1 MDPTTI
7 NGTNVELRDPSNA
20 LVPATVTYNAAQR
33 RAILDPSS
41 ALQNSTTY
49 TATVKGGAGGVT
61 DDASPANA
69 LAADSTWSFTTAAPP
84 PPPPD
89 EGPGGPILV
98 ISNAANPF
106 SRYFAEILRAEG
118 LNEFTAT
125 DISNVTPAVLNAA
138 RRRDP
143 RRRPAHAPARRRTSA
158 TGSRRAAT

>member
-1 MDPTTI
+1 M
-7 NGTNVELRDPSNA
+7 
-20 LVPATVTYNAAQR
+20 
-33 RAILDPSS
+33 
-41 ALQNSTTY
+41 
-49 TATVKGGAGGVT
+49 KGGPGGVD
-61 DDASPANA
+61 DDASPGNA

-125 DISNVTPAVLNAA
+125 DISNVTPGDA
-138 RRRDP
+138 RTPTTSRSSATARSP
-143 RRRPAHAPARRRTSA
+143 PAR
-158 TGSRRAAT
+158 